1 MVAAQEQAQIIN
13 INGQDF
19 VPQEI
24 AEKFKTSLEQRLER
38 LEGAMDSLL
47 AASVGV
53 IAREEL
59 SANLIPTTNTNTPKK
74 NKSLQQISTRKLP
87 RIPKLVIKTWRKAE
101 DMVSEF
107 LAAYDPTGEYH
118 VEMVQEVLQESELGL
133 KYKKN
138 LMLGYDIQKKPAQYQ
153 KRWEKI
159 ESALAAIASP
169 KLWTTRICDRDCS
182 DPYSDL

>member
-1 MVAAQEQAQIIN
+1 MVAVQEKTQIIN

-19 VPQEI
+19 VPQEVV
-24 AEKFKTSLEQRLER
+24 EKYKTQLERRLER

-47 AASVGV
+47 ASVNYKPLAKAV
-53 IAREEL
+53 
-59 SANLIPTTNTNTPKK
+59 TNTSAALEDITESGFIETEPKK
-74 NKSLQQISTRKLP
+74 NKSLQQISSRKLP
-87 RIPKLVIKTWRKAE
+87 RVPKLVIKTWRKPE

-107 LAAYDPTGEYH
+107 LVAYDPTGEYH

-138 LMLGYDIQKKPAQYQ
+138 LMLGYDAQKKPAQYQ

-159 ESALAAIASP
+159 TDKLNAIAFNTDA
-169 KLWTTRICDRDCS
+169 KH
-182 DPYSDL
+182 